1 MSTYILM
8 KILESSSRRYDRG
21 IRLLS
26 FGKIDK
32 IYDRLTSYIQRGQ
45 HVLDIGC
52 GTGALSLR
60 AALNGATVKAIDVNS
75 QMLEIARKKA
85 DEARLLQN
93 IEFVEMGVAELG
105 NEEANNYD
113 VVMSGLCFSELT
125 EDELKFTLY
134 QANRIL
140 KPGGPLLV
148 ADEVLP
154 EALFHKIISKIIR
167 IPLKIITYFLTQ
179 TTIHSLKNFSQKIS
193 QCGLEIK
200 SVHHNKLKNFI
211 VLVAKKPGD

>member
-179 TTIHSLKNFSQKIS
+179 TMIHSLKNLPQKIS